1 MKTEA
6 KRWVLVTGASSG
18 IGRATTEFLAKRGFG
33 VYGCARRK
41 EDLEALGRLAD
52 VVAIPLDVRSDVDAE
67 AARDRIAGAGTGLF
81 AVVNNAGIAR
91 GGPLLDVSTEEL
103 REQFEVNFFGVHRV
117 TRALLPLVVHS
128 KGRVVLMSSDSGFF
142 AKPFFGPYCAS
153 KFALEGYADSLRREV
168 CRLGVS
174 VVLVQ
179 PGRIATPIWDKGEEQ
194 LARSRDGSTL
204 LPLARKVGRY
214 AIDRGKRTGI
224 APVEVARVVH
234 LALVARKPRARYL
247 VARERWEYRLIRLLP
262 SRAVDWLVAK
272 EIGRIERS
280 AGGGS

>member
-1 MKTEA
+1 MGTEA
-6 KRWVLVTGASSG
+6 RRWVLVTGASSG
-18 IGRATTEFLAKRGFG
+18 IGRATAEFLAERGFG

-41 EDLEALGRLAD
+41 EDLDALGRLRG
-52 VVAIPLDVRSDVDAE
+52 VVALPLDVRNDADAE
-67 AARDRIAGAGTGLF
+67 AAAARITDAGTGLF

-91 GGPLLDVSTEEL
+91 GGPLMDVTAREL
-103 REQFEVNFFGVHRV
+103 FEQFDVNFFGVHRV
-117 TRALLPLVVHS
+117 TRALLPLVVEA
-128 KGRVVLMSSDSGFF
+128 KGRVILMSSDSGFF

-194 LARSRDGSTL
+194 LDRPDMGSPL
-204 LPLARKVGRY
+204 VPLARRVGRY
-214 AIDRGKRTGI
+214 AIDRGKKTGI

-234 LALVARKPRARYL
+234 RALIARRPRARYL

-262 SRAVDWLVAK
+262 ARAVDWMVARELGK
-272 EIGRIERS
+272 IERAPDP
-280 AGGGS
+280 AG

>member
-1 MKTEA
+1 MGTEA

-18 IGRATTEFLAKRGFG
+18 IGRATAEFLAERGFG
-33 VYGCARRK
+33 VYGCARRN
-41 EDLEALGRLAD
+41 EDLEALARLAG
-52 VVAIPLDVRSDVDAE
+52 VVALPLDVRSDVDAE
-67 AARDRIAGAGTGLF
+67 AAAARIARAGTGLF

-117 TRALLPLVVHS
+117 TRALLPLVVES

-168 CRLGVS
+168 CRLEVS

-194 LARSRDGSTL
+194 LARSGHGSPL
-204 LPLARKVGRY
+204 LPLARKVGRH

-224 APVEVARVVH
+224 APGEVARVVH
-234 LALVARKPRARYL
+234 RALVARKPKARYL
-247 VARERWEYRLIRLLP
+247 VAKERWEYRLIRLLP

-272 EIGRIERS
+272 ELGRIERS
-280 AGGGS
+280 AGGSP